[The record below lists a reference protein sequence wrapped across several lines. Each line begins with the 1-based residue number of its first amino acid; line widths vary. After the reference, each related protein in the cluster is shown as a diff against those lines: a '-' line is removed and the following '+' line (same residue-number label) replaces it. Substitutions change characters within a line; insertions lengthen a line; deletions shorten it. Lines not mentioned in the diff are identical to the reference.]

1 MRGSTY
7 LTTHNSKAVIMFLP
21 SSNLVQ
27 CSTFL
32 NPAYAQLELHRQIWS
47 LYLLEHKITWSGNL
61 TQTKTSQLW
70 QNCPFLHLNLDRFRP
85 VTLSPWFH
93 IIPLQYHLYNI
104 HNGPIQFVCWQ
115 PSWLNTVALPLLQQ
129 HHIVFTLHLLWVSYR
144 GNGKPIILPLHCR
157 YVVAATKRERKE
169 GG

>member
-47 LYLLEHKITWSGNL
+47 LYLLEHKITWFGNL

-70 QNCPFLHLNLDRFRP
+70 QNCPFLHLNLDHFWP
-85 VTLSPWFH
+85 VTLSRWFH

-104 HNGPIQFVCWQ
+104 HNGPIQFLC
-115 PSWLNTVALPLLQQ
+115 
-129 HHIVFTLHLLWVSYR
+129 
-144 GNGKPIILPLHCR
+144 
-157 YVVAATKRERKE
+157 
-169 GG
+169 